1 MINRKSSLIP
11 LFYKAFSVS
20 RIIPFSLIH
29 TEGSSGNYFQS
40 GTYILSIK
48 WWNVKFNWYVIYD
61 KWHIDISCTFPIK
74 EHILRECVVVIS
86 STGIKTCTVDID
98 KDKQNKRKETRWK
111 KD

>member
-1 MINRKSSLIP
+1 MEKIVICLIIV
-11 LFYKAFSVS
+11 FGFIYGRDYFRFFES
-20 RIIPFSLIH
+20 F
-29 TEGSSGNYFQS
+29 GSSGNYFQS

-98 KDKQNKRKETRWK
+98 KQNKRKETRWK